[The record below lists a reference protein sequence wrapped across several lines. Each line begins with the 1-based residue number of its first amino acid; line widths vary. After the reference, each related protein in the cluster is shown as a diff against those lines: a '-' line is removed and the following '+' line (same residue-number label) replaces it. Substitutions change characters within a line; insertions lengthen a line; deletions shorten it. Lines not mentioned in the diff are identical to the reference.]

1 MGQTRAGKSCLCNHI
16 RERRMVGKKDENSL
30 AHFIPSDNDD
40 NTYARMG
47 DEYTSITLDPNI
59 YQLTNGKSLIDAAG
73 FDENR
78 DTAGVMAVSYFLESL
93 FSKLKKVKFML
104 VFNESVVYNRN
115 PQNITD
121 TFDDFISLFNLSA
134 MTKEVKNQLMT
145 SVSIVVTHSSKSNE
159 DYLKNFQ
166 NISDRL
172 GQGKQ
177 LRNIKFQDTIV
188 EMIKNV
194 VDGKRINSFKMAEAG
209 VEVSKNSFLP
219 DLEKTNWSLFDC

>member
-1 MGQTRAGKSCLCNHI
+1 
-16 RERRMVGKKDENSL
+16 
-30 AHFIPSDNDD
+30 
-40 NTYARMG
+40 
-47 DEYTSITLDPNI
+47 
-59 YQLTNGKSLIDAAG
+59 
-73 FDENR
+73 
-78 DTAGVMAVSYFLESL
+78 
-93 FSKLKKVKFML
+93 ML

-134 MTKEVKNQLMT
+134 MTKDVRNQLMT

-159 DYLKNFQ
+159 EYLKSFQ

-194 VDGKRINSFKMAEAG
+194 VDGKRINSFKMAEPG